1 MERERM
7 NMKNQASQQMFLD
20 FNREFAGVTVTGDMI
35 TINVSS
41 QKSLELAKEKKIPL
55 INLCPPRI
63 KPSDFFAV
71 LNKVAG
77 IVRKYKP
84 ELKDEL
90 SGFLAALPGEVE
102 AQELFVSQAFT
113 PGANLTE
120 KIEGD
125 ISPETLTFLLSHTVK
140 PFMKEYGRIMSS
152 YYDPEQW
159 LKGTCPV
166 CGGKPT
172 FSLLNKDAGT
182 RYLYCGLCEV
192 KWHYRRLGC
201 PYCGDNESQFFTV
214 EGLEKYRVYFCD
226 KCRGYIKTING
237 KILSE
242 SYLAN
247 DSLDLFW
254 EDVNTVQLDLL
265 AMQEGYFNQRVD

>member
-1 MERERM
+1 
-7 NMKNQASQQMFLD
+7 MKNQASQQMFLD

-35 TINVSS
+35 TINVPS
-41 QKSLELAKEKKIPL
+41 QKAWNWRKKNTSYQPL
-55 INLCPPRI
+55 PPVLNLLT
-63 KPSDFFAV
+63 FLV

-113 PGANLTE
+113 PVQILQ
-120 KIEGD
+120 KRLKD

-166 CGGKPT
+166 CGENPH
-172 FSLLNKDAGT
+172 F
-182 RYLYCGLCEV
+182 LCSIKMPEQDICTVAYV
-192 KWHYRRLGC
+192 K
-201 PYCGDNESQFFTV
+201 
-214 EGLEKYRVYFCD
+214 
-226 KCRGYIKTING
+226 
-237 KILSE
+237 
-242 SYLAN
+242 
-247 DSLDLFW
+247 
-254 EDVNTVQLDLL
+254 
-265 AMQEGYFNQRVD
+265 